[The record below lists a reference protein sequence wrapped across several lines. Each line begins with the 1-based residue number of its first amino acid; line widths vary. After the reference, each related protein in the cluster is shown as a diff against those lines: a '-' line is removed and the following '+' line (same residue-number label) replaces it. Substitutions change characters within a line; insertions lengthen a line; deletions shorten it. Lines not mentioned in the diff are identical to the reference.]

1 MPVVT
6 ASDMATFLAPA
17 GLVATIASNAIA
29 GLLAPRNAVEFEQ
42 QDLGVSDAGPP
53 PTPPNPFP
61 AAQQAC
67 SSASRSAARR
77 CTSSSA
83 TFSLCTACSRRR
95 SALLARDDAHGAR
108 RQDVASPVPHL
119 LVATLGACGAIGA
132 ASGAGGMAV
141 LESYMAAGG
150 GPAAQPPHGTDGPSF
165 AFQLYRYRAQL
176 RRRAV
181 QICGTA
187 LLGSFTAML
196 TSAAAVRAVGLNPA
210 LRLAFLGRNTISA
223 LAIEICLIFGV
234 QPPALGLLA
243 AFATG
248 LLAFPFGKTVLELLR
263 VRDPAARGLALAGAA
278 HGGGLLAISDE
289 PEASRSRR
297 SG

>member
-1 MPVVT
+1 M
-6 ASDMATFLAPA
+6 
-17 GLVATIASNAIA
+17 
-29 GLLAPRNAVEFEQ
+29 
-42 QDLGVSDAGPP
+42 
-53 PTPPNPFP
+53 
-61 AAQQAC
+61 
-67 SSASRSAARR
+67 
-77 CTSSSA
+77 
-83 TFSLCTACSRRR
+83 
-95 SALLARDDAHGAR
+95 
-108 RQDVASPVPHL
+108 
-119 LVATLGACGAIGA
+119 
-132 ASGAGGMAV
+132 
-141 LESYMAAGG
+141 
-150 GPAAQPPHGTDGPSF
+150 
-165 AFQLYRYRAQL
+165 
-176 RRRAV
+176 

-289 PEASRSRR
+289 PEAFPFAALGMNLFGACAVTLVSVPPVARLLRAVA
-297 SG
+297 GM